1 MTMNKLLDDAKASG
15 LFIRMGKVYAQ
26 GGYYDRNAKLD
37 ITKELV
43 KFAELVAS
51 TVPDADLLKEL
62 EALNR
67 YMREKG
73 LGQGEIDSISS
84 LYDEID
90 ELKLQAASTVPDGL
104 QLGDIV
110 TPSKSVCDRWAE
122 WKPTDLLKIVAM
134 EYKRSA
140 IRVISDEINYTIIEL
155 DNPESSLTDGWV
167 ASDFQAAPEPPK
179 GLPK

>member
-1 MTMNKLLDDAKASG
+1 MNKFLSDAKASG
-15 LFIRMGKVYAQ
+15 FDLEWDDEGGASIYATKAN
-26 GGYYDRNAKLD
+26 RN
-37 ITKELV
+37 ITKELA

-90 ELKLQAASTVPDGL
+90 ELKLQAASTVPDDVARTEPVGEYL
-104 QLGDIV
+104 NGDII
-110 TPSKSVCDRWAE
+110 
-122 WKPTDLLKIVAM
+122 L
-134 EYKRSA
+134 YKEDDFGNS
-140 IRVISDEINYTIIEL
+140 IEFNNG
-155 DNPESSLTDGWV
+155 DKV
-167 ASDFQAAPEPPK
+167 RK
-179 GLPK
+179 C

>member
-1 MTMNKLLDDAKASG
+1 MNKFLSDAKASG

-37 ITKELV
+37 ITKELT
-43 KFAELVAS
+43 KFAELV
-51 TVPDADLLKEL
+51 
-62 EALNR
+62 
-67 YMREKG
+67 
-73 LGQGEIDSISS
+73 
-84 LYDEID
+84 
-90 ELKLQAASTVPDGL
+90 ASTVPDGL

-155 DNPESSLTDGWV
+155 DNPESSMTDGWV